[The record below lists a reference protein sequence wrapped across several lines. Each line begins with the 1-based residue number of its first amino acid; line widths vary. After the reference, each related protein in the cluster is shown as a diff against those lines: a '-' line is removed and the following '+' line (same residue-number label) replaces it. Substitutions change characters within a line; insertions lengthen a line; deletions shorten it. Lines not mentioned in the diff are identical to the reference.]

1 VPVIVYL
8 HGLVPIASRV
18 QHVLLEPM
26 GILVTMEYQSVKVQ
40 VVLVYV
46 KQDGRVQTVIR
57 SKHVKQDQMANLV
70 LIKLL

>member
-1 VPVIVYL
+1 
-8 HGLVPIASRV
+8 
-18 QHVLLEPM
+18 M